1 MTLYPMQFSRL
12 IRDRSSGST
21 IAFKSKRSSTNLVS
35 TLAMDSDSVTCLPNA
50 LNGAYA
56 PQPPGPS
63 SLPISSTVGGGAI
76 AAHGIQMTYQT
87 GSQSQTVLHDISLEI
102 QPGTVQL
109 LMGPSGS
116 GKTTFLSI
124 LGGILSPTAGEV
136 NLLGTTITQLSKR
149 QLAKFRLH
157 NIGFI
162 FQGFNLFDALT
173 ATENIVVALK
183 MRGIRPRQA
192 RQEAVYWLEQVGLGD
207 KANHLPKNLSGGQKQ
222 RVAIARALAGNPP
235 LIMADEPTA
244 ALDSHSGHMVIEMLC
259 KLAKESDRTVLMVTH
274 DPRIKDVADHI
285 TYLED
290 GKLQPPTV
298 SPQPSTETV
307 ETPPLSPS
315 LDLLPKSA

>member
-1 MTLYPMQFSRL
+1 MTLCPVQFSRL
-12 IRDRSSGST
+12 IRDRSVGSAT
-21 IAFKSKRSSTNLVS
+21 AFESKRSSS
-35 TLAMDSDSVTCLPNA
+35 TPASTFAMERDQVTCLPTSP
-50 LNGAYA
+50 NGVYA
-56 PQPPGPS
+56 SQTPS
-63 SLPISSTVGGGAI
+63 SSSIAISSMVGSGAI

-87 GSQSQTVLHDISLEI
+87 GCQSQTVLHDISLGI

-136 NLLGTTITQLSKR
+136 SLLGTNITRLSKR

-244 ALDSHSGHMVIEMLC
+244 ALDSHSGHVVIEMLC

-290 GKLQPPTV
+290 GKLQP
-298 SPQPSTETV
+298 STDSFQSSAEMAG
-307 ETPPLSPS
+307 TPPLSSS